1 MGIADRRSEM
11 FYENRSSTDSGF
23 RSSGAGALP
32 MASNQ
37 FMEGRVPIATTVEP
51 SATSTE
57 RFSLAASCAPL
68 ADRFKGFLKQIRAW
82 VLVRFRYSGAQIGK
96 GFHVGKSVSIGAGFI
111 AGDYVYV
118 GMHSLLSP
126 RVHIG
131 NYSSLSAHVAI
142 VGADHQFNTPG
153 VPIVFS
159 GRPPSCITTIGDDVL
174 IGHGAILLR
183 GITIGNGAIVGAGAV
198 VTKDVPPYAVVAGV
212 PAKILRYRFEERER
226 AIHEAMLAQP
236 TVRGRHPGSLR

>member
-1 MGIADRRSEM
+1 MDVADRVSEIS
-11 FYENRSSTDSGF
+11 YDKRD
-23 RSSGAGALP
+23 
-32 MASNQ
+32 
-37 FMEGRVPIATTVEP
+37 
-51 SATSTE
+51 STE
-57 RFSLAASCAPL
+57 SGSGSSRTDALHMEKNLTAERFTVAAWCRLLVS
-68 ADRFKGFLKQIRAW
+68 KSKEIMKEMRAW
-82 VLVRFRYSGAQIGK
+82 VLVRFRYSGAQVGK
-96 GFHVGKSVSIGAGFI
+96 GFHVGKSVSIGPGFI
-111 AGDYVYV
+111 AGDYVYI
-118 GMHSLLSP
+118 GLHSQLSP

-142 VGADHQFNTPG
+142 VGADHQFDRPG

-212 PAKILRYRFEERER
+212 PAKILRYRFDERER

>member
-1 MGIADRRSEM
+1 MDVADRASEIS
-11 FYENRSSTDSGF
+11 YDKRD
-23 RSSGAGALP
+23 
-32 MASNQ
+32 
-37 FMEGRVPIATTVEP
+37 
-51 SATSTE
+51 STE
-57 RFSLAASCAPL
+57 SGSGSTRTAALHIESSRFRKGGVPAWWSLLIDQS
-68 ADRFKGFLKQIRAW
+68 KEIMKEMRAW
-82 VLVRFRYSGAQIGK
+82 VLVRFRYSDARVGK
-96 GFHVGKSVSIGAGFI
+96 EFHVGKSVSIGAGFI

-118 GMHSLLSP
+118 GLHSQLPP

-159 GRPPSCITTIGDDVL
+159 GRPPSCITTIGHDVL

-212 PAKILRYRFEERER
+212 PATILRYRFDEQER

-236 TVRGRHPGSLR
+236 TRRGLHPGPLR

>member
-1 MGIADRRSEM
+1 MGTADRA
-11 FYENRSSTDSGF
+11 SSC
-23 RSSGAGALP
+23 SSGADDLH
-32 MASNQ
+32 
-37 FMEGRVPIATTVEP
+37 MEKSL
-51 SATSTE
+51 SAE
-57 RFSLAASCAPL
+57 RFNVAAWCRLLVGKS
-68 ADRFKGFLKQIRAW
+68 KEILKEMRAW
-82 VLVRFRYSGAQIGK
+82 VLVRFRYSGAQVGK
-96 GFHVGKSVSIGAGFI
+96 GFHVGKSVSIGPGFI

-118 GMHSLLSP
+118 GLHSQLSP

-131 NYSSLSAHVAI
+131 SYSSLSARVAI
-142 VGADHQFNTPG
+142 VGADHLFDKPG

-159 GRPPSCITTIGDDVL
+159 GRPPSCITTIGHDVL

-212 PAKILRYRFEERER
+212 PAKILRYRFDERER

-236 TVRGRHPGSLR
+236 TKRGPHPGPLR